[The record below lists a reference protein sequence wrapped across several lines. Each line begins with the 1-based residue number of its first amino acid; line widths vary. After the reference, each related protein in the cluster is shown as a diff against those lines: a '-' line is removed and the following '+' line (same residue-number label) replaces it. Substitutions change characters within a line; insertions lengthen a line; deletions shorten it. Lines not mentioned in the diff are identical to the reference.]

1 MPPPTSIS
9 STAPSGSVD
18 RMPGAGASESK
29 ENDMAHGMDKGEGGS
44 VETKEGVDTG
54 AADASTLVSERGT

>member
-1 MPPPTSIS
+1 
-9 STAPSGSVD
+9 
-18 RMPGAGASESK
+18 MPGAGASESK